1 MSPTAP
7 PEPNSSRRG
16 EVRARPACDADAF
29 DIARI
34 YNQHVDAGGST
45 FDTVHWTTEQIHQ
58 LLRAEKPEGWYVA
71 VEAEAVIGWANV
83 RRYSLRY
90 GYRLTYETGIYLDQT
105 AIGRGVGDVLQSR
118 IEEHCRECG
127 IHHAVAKIVADNQ
140 RSMAFHYR
148 RGYELVGIQKEVGH
162 MDGKWVD
169 VAILQMIF
177 RECEEPQLESKR
189 SS

>member
-7 PEPNSSRRG
+7 PESNSPRHSDVR
-16 EVRARPACDADAF
+16 VRAACNADAF
-29 DIARI
+29 DVARI
-34 YNQHVDAGGST
+34 YNQHVDVGGTT
-45 FDTVHWTTEQIHQ
+45 FDNVHWTTEKMHQ
-58 LLRAEKPEGWYVA
+58 LLEAGKPEGWYVA
-71 VEAEAVIGWANV
+71 VQDDAVIGWANV

-90 GYRLTYETGIYLDQT
+90 GYRFSCETGIYLDQS

-118 IEEHCRECG
+118 IEEHCRECS

-148 RGYELVGIQKEVGH
+148 RGYELVGIQKEIGQ

-169 VAILQMIF
+169 VVILQKIF
-177 RECEEPQLESKR
+177 AGS
-189 SS
+189 

>member
-1 MSPTAP
+1 M
-7 PEPNSSRRG
+7 
-16 EVRARPACDADAF
+16 
-29 DIARI
+29 
-34 YNQHVDAGGST
+34 
-45 FDTVHWTTEQIHQ
+45 
-58 LLRAEKPEGWYVA
+58 
-71 VEAEAVIGWANV
+71 IGWANV

-177 RECEEPQLESKR
+177 RETERSHSSKVSGALQRDAARASSNMLTVSGITSEEGSA
-189 SS
+189 

>member
-1 MSPTAP
+1 MSPTTP
-7 PEPNSSRRG
+7 PESNSSRQS
-16 EVRARPACDADAF
+16 ELDVRAACHADAF

-34 YNQHVDAGGST
+34 YNQHVDAGGTT
-45 FDTVHWTTEQIHQ
+45 FDTVHWTTEQMHQ
-58 LLRAEKPEGWYVA
+58 LLEAEKPEGWYV
-71 VEAEAVIGWANV
+71 VLEDDAVIGWANV

-90 GYRLTYETGIYLDQT
+90 GYRFSYETGIYLDRS

-148 RGYELVGIQKEVGH
+148 RGYELVGIQKEIGH

-169 VAILQMIF
+169 VAILQKIF
-177 RECEEPQLESKR
+177 AES
-189 SS
+189 